1 MGEAPTGTGVQNWR
15 SGGPGRVLCPPSLL
29 QAPKGRTV
37 SPDHLSFGQPGAPSE
52 VSALPRCPLSPLGT
66 ALPTMLPDVC
76 VTNSLCVKG
85 SGASLGSSE
94 RLLRASA
101 VVLGRPGGTPALSL
115 TWQNPLTSRSL
126 HSFICKMGMTKP
138 ASEGHMINRG
148 LTLGTQCQAH
158 SLCVMESGLD
168 F

>member
-1 MGEAPTGTGVQNWR
+1 MGEAPTGTGVQEWR

-37 SPDHLSFGQPGAPSE
+37 PPDHLSFGEPGAPSE
-52 VSALPRCPLSPLGT
+52 VSVLLRSPLSPLCT

-115 TWQNPLTSRSL
+115 TWRNPLTSRSL
-126 HSFICKMGMTKP
+126 RAFICKMGMIDN
-138 ASEGHMINRG
+138 AC
-148 LTLGTQCQAH
+148 LGGSH
-158 SLCVMESGLD
+158 D
-168 F
+168 